1 VQIFGDFKFAKNS
14 SYSRE
19 PESCVIFLILIFFKY
34 YILILKKCPTIG
46 SKNAHQNGGGGKP
59 NLGFFFK
66 NFYETKPFLNCLT

>member
-19 PESCVIFLILIFFKY
+19 PESCVIFLILI
-34 YILILKKCPTIG
+34 LKKCPTIV
-46 SKNAHQNGGGGKP
+46 SKNAHQNGGGKP

-66 NFYETKPFLNCLT
+66 NLYETKPFLNCLT